1 MRKFVLFISVALFS
15 SAACCAPPS
24 TESVDHL
31 LAVTKSETIIDGML
45 VNIEQSMRQGMAT
58 AQKGQQITAEQ
69 QRSMDLLPA
78 KFAKVFREAMNWAS
92 MRPMFV
98 QIYQESY
105 TQEEVDGLV
114 AFYQSPIGVAYIE
127 KMPIVMQKSM
137 TLVQTRMGPMMEKMQ
152 AALKQAM
159 EEAKTPK

>member
-1 MRKFVLFISVALFS
+1 
-15 SAACCAPPS
+15 
-24 TESVDHL
+24 
-31 LAVTKSETIIDGML
+31 
-45 VNIEQSMRQGMAT
+45 
-58 AQKGQQITAEQ
+58 
-69 QRSMDLLPA
+69 
-78 KFAKVFREAMNWAS
+78 

>member
-1 MRKFVLFISVALFS
+1 MRKIVLLISAALLS
-15 SAACCAPPS
+15 SAAYCAPPS
-24 TESVDHL
+24 TESVDNL
-31 LAVTKSETIIDGML
+31 FVVTKSETMVDSML
-45 VNIEQSMRQGMAT
+45 INIEQSMRQGMAT
-58 AQKGQQITAEQ
+58 AVKGQKITAEQ
-69 QRSMDLLPA
+69 QRNMDLFPA
-78 KFAKVFREAMNWAS
+78 KFAKVFREEMNWAS
-92 MRPMFV
+92 MRPLFT